1 MTDPCIAR
9 AQRVGLERLWVVF
22 ALTIVTLVAE
32 LVGAW
37 RSGSLALLADAG
49 HLVTDGAAVALT
61 LFTAWLARRPPTA
74 ARTYGYLRWEILA
87 ALINGAVLFAASLW
101 IIFEALER
109 FRTPEPVR
117 GGILFAVA
125 AGGLIANALALVLLH
140 RDRDGSLNLRGA
152 YLHVLGDL
160 LGSAGAMAAGLII
173 YWGGPLA
180 ADPVI
185 SIVLALLILGGA
197 WRLVRESTEV
207 LLEHVPRH
215 ISVDDVQRRMLAV
228 PGVTAV
234 HDLHVWTVTSGMVAM
249 SGHAVAPALDAHP
262 TVLAA
267 LQAAVA
273 GTGISH
279 ATIQLEVDEHCPE
292 PVRDG
297 PVPHGHHHHGHE
309 HRGDDHGGHAH

>member
-1 MTDPCIAR
+1 MTDPCVAR
-9 AQRVGLERLWVVF
+9 AQRVGLERLWLVL
-22 ALTIVTLVAE
+22 ALTLATLAAE

-37 RSGSLALLADAG
+37 LSGSLALLADAG

-87 ALINGAVLFAASLW
+87 ALLNGAVLFAASLW

-109 FRTPEPVR
+109 FRAPEPVR
-117 GGILFAVA
+117 GGILFVVA
-125 AGGLIANALALVLLH
+125 AGGLVANAIALLLLH

-215 ISVDDVQRRMLAV
+215 ISVEEVQRRMLAV

-249 SGHAVAPALDAHP
+249 SGHAVAPALGTHP

-267 LQAAVA
+267 LQEAVA

-292 PVRDG
+292 PTRDAP
-297 PVPHGHHHHGHE
+297 PVPGHHHHGHE
-309 HRGDDHGGHAH
+309 QHGHAH